1 MKKIRTNII
10 NSVTPD
16 RVHYL
21 SNHILSWEDGVIH
34 EIRPYQ
40 PALDGDAI
48 DASDSVMLPGFI
60 DLHVHL
66 SQHHARGLYEAELLP
81 WLQRHIFPAEALSA
95 DADYA
100 SKIAQEF
107 FKALFASGTS
117 TAVIYTAPFVQ
128 SCETAFEEAIRVGA
142 RGLIGMTLMDTN
154 SPPQLQQSTE
164 AAFTGSVSLYEKY
177 HAANPLLDYIFSPRF
192 AISCSEELMRLIGRF
207 AQKHDAYI
215 QSHLSENKDEIAWV
229 QQIFGKKSYT
239 EVYDECGILGDK
251 TIMAHA
257 IHLSPLEVELLKES
271 GTAIA
276 HCPDS
281 NFFLKSGEFPYNQLW
296 EEGLRIGIGSDVGAG
311 STLSMPYHAKMMAYR
326 QSETQ
331 LSPQRQLWHIT
342 LGAAEALSWQHRIGS
357 LECGKEA
364 DFCLLPIPSDCN
376 VDDTLLSR
384 LFYLQ
389 KEFEVLATVIH
400 GRTVYLRQNT
410 YPALEG

>member
-10 NSVTPD
+10 NPVTPD

-66 SQHHARGLYEAELLP
+66 SQHHARGLYEAALLP

-128 SCETAFEEAIRVGA
+128 SCEAAFEEAIRVGA
-142 RGLIGMTLMDTN
+142 RGLIGMTLMDSN
-154 SPPQLQQSTE
+154 SPTQLQQSTE
-164 AAFTGSVSLYEKY
+164 AAYSDSVSLYEKY

-257 IHLSPLEVELLKES
+257 IHLSPLEVELLNES

-296 EEGLRIGIGSDVGAG
+296 EKGLRIGIGSDVGAG

-326 QSETQ
+326 QSEEQ

-342 LGAAEALSWQHRIGS
+342 LGAAEVLTWQDRIGS

-364 DFCLLPIPSDCN
+364 DFCLLPISSDCS

-384 LFYLQ
+384 LFYVQ
-389 KEFEVLATVIH
+389 EEFAVLATVIH